1 MFLAE
6 CNYTCHEVCVFG
18 DDKDKIKCSAID
30 QETGNCRICKKK
42 CQWDKHKNAKFII
55 QSRQVTQYVV
65 PEELVKHWNFN
76 TNSLEGAALDAMKEY
91 ITLQDQLKDYI
102 TLLVDITSHINNIAL
117 KHNPEALLNY
127 LDFLVKSARAQG
139 CHSAQLQALIKV

>member
-1 MFLAE
+1 M
-6 CNYTCHEVCVFG
+6 TH
-18 DDKDKIKCSAID
+18 
-30 QETGNCRICKKK
+30 
-42 CQWDKHKNAKFII
+42 
-55 QSRQVTQYVV
+55 YVV

-139 CHSAQLQALIKV
+139 CHSAQLQALIKVSTLKVFIVCIRNCTKNGLIFRPKMPWLQHAMLEPEEETLLWMLLWC

>member
-1 MFLAE
+1 MRLKLRKASIPLSVQVFNSIPISEFFSYVSKFFSTYLSV

-42 CQWDKHKNAKFII
+42 CPWDKHKNAKFII

-91 ITLQDQLKDYI
+91 ITLQDQLNSTQIKS
-102 TLLVDITSHINNIAL
+102 TQ
-117 KHNPEALLNY
+117 LN
-127 LDFLVKSARAQG
+127 
-139 CHSAQLQALIKV
+139 